1 MNLCSNLQN
10 LPGPQKFLATRLLW
24 ELIGFQ
30 MEKLSLIENFQKQP
44 SNKLLWKG
52 VLKICTDLQE
62 NIHAELW
69 FQWSCFATLK
79 LYLLR
84 RTKPTLTLKN

>member
-1 MNLCSNLQN
+1 MNLCPNLQN

-30 MEKLSLIENFQKQP
+30 MEKLSLIDSP
-44 SNKLLWKG
+44 PDVLLWKG

-69 FQWSCFATLK
+69 FQWSGFATLK